1 MITYIIY
8 WVFGL
13 KYHCY
18 DGIELEFPQTAIK
31 VWMLFIIRINSM
43 IFMLILQ
50 FNIKKEKDSLYI
62 LAFFKDLFV

>member
-1 MITYIIY
+1 
-8 WVFGL
+8 
-13 KYHCY
+13 
-18 DGIELEFPQTAIK
+18 
-31 VWMLFIIRINSM
+31 M